1 MIFRKSLYSSDP
13 SMMATLPTCI
23 GLVEV
28 SPYKKVASIPEID
41 FTFGRFSWDMSL
53 CINEVGFIHFLMKD
67 RRGCLLIYYQEQNAS
82 NCRHGIED
90 GQQSTIKCL
99 D

>member
-1 MIFRKSLYSSDP
+1 
-13 SMMATLPTCI
+13 MMATLPTCI

-53 CINEVGFIHFLMKD
+53 FINEVGFIHFLMKD
-67 RRGCLLIYYQEQNAS
+67 RIGCLSIYYRVQNAS
-82 NCRHGIED
+82 NYHHGIED
-90 GQQSTIKCL
+90 GQQSTIEYL